1 MTTDLLFDSGPASAP
16 ATCGVCGAGPD
27 LHAPTCALV
36 EAPRL
41 RALVEQI
48 RDGLRAVDARTANTF
63 DGHAV
68 RELLRIAEEGVDRG

>member
-1 MTTDLLFDSGPASAP
+1 MAVETTTFIAP
-16 ATCGVCGAGPD
+16 APAEPATPAQP
-27 LHAPTCALV
+27 LLTH
-36 EAPRL
+36 EAETFREAAARREL
-41 RALVEQI
+41 LLIQI